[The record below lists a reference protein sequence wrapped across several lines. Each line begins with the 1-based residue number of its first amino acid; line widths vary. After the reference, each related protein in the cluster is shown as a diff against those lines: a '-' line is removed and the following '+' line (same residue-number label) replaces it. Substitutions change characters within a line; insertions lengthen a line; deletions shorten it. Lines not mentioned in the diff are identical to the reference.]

1 MGDRAVNSAGPLADA
16 PDVPSSLRPGL
27 RALIALAAT
36 GVVVASLVL
45 LNDWGSVFG
54 VLSATRSVSAGQPPL
69 PADAA
74 ATPLATPEVAPAG
87 EGGFTVLLRQEGTGE
102 PVGWDPCR
110 PLRYVVNDEYAPPS
124 GQYLVQSAVAELQR
138 LTGQVFVPEG
148 TTQEE
153 PSDRRAAVQKDR
165 YGDRWAPVLI
175 AWSEPGAA
183 SGLAGPVA
191 GYAGPQAVDGA
202 QPDTQR
208 YVTGQVVLDGPQL
221 GELAAGSA
229 GLARARGV
237 LLHEL
242 AHLMGLD
249 HVEDRAELMYPSTTL
264 LGVDFAEGDRRGLA
278 AVSGRPCR
286 TDW

>member
-1 MGDRAVNSAGPLADA
+1 MPA
-16 PDVPSSLRPGL
+16 SSRPVSTVL
-27 RALIALAAT
+27 VALAAA
-36 GVVVASLVL
+36 GVVVASLVW
-45 LNDWGSVFG
+45 LNTSGSVSD
-54 VLSATRSVSAGQPPL
+54 VLSGARSVSAGQPPL
-69 PADAA
+69 PGDAA
-74 ATPLATPEVAPAG
+74 AAPLAAPAPAPAG
-87 EGGFTVLLRQEGTGE
+87 EGGFAVLQRQEGTAE

-110 PLRYVVNDEYAPPS
+110 PLRYVVNNEHAPPS
-124 GQYLVQSAVAELQR
+124 GQYLVESAVAEVQR
-138 LTGQVFVPEG
+138 LTGQVFVAEG
-148 TTQEE
+148 TTQEQ

-175 AWSEPGAA
+175 AWSEPGA
-183 SGLAGPVA
+183 SPGLAGPVA
-191 GYAGPQAVDGA
+191 GYAGPQVVDGA

-249 HVEDRAELMYPSTTL
+249 HVEDRAQLMYPSTTL

-278 AVSGRPCR
+278 AVSGRSCH